1 LTSHST
7 YLSRLHD
14 RKETEEL
21 KATIIFGLAL
31 GWVLTLMGAFRY
43 FFLVQEHYWLTVSEV
58 GLGILAVTVVMPGL
72 ISYPQKAIRMVGGF
86 VATQVFKVLIAIVY
100 FIVVLPIGLIAQK
113 AYGTHP
119 FYSWEGAVPANMEGW
134 VDKNVT
140 AQNNGVKGNQKS
152 SMLLNS
158 LHAFRYFTEHGQL
171 ILLPCLVLFLVLG
184 LMGVLVQSSAIAP
197 LIYTLF

>member
-1 LTSHST
+1 LTNQS
-7 YLSRLHD
+7 YLIRLHD
-14 RKETEEL
+14 RKESEEL

-43 FFLVQEHYWLTVSEV
+43 FFLVQESYWLTVSQV
-58 GLGILAVTVVMPGL
+58 GLAVLAITVVMPGL
-72 ISYPQKAIRMVGGF
+72 ISYPQKAIQFVGGF
-86 VATQVFKVLIAIVY
+86 VATQVFKVLIAVVY
-100 FIVVLPIGLIAQK
+100 FIVVLPIGLISQK
-113 AYGTHP
+113 VYGTHP
-119 FYSWEGAVPANMEGW
+119 FYSWADAAPANMEGW

-140 AQNNGVKGNQKS
+140 NQSSSVKGNQKS
-152 SMLLNS
+152 SMMLNS

>member
-1 LTSHST
+1 MTNQS
-7 YLSRLHD
+7 YLIRLHD
-14 RKETEEL
+14 RKESEEL
-21 KATIIFGLAL
+21 KATIIFGLAF

-43 FFLVQEHYWLTVSEV
+43 FFLVQENYWLTVSQV
-58 GLGILAVTVVMPGL
+58 GLAILAITVVLPGL
-72 ISYPQKAIRMVGGF
+72 ISYPQKAIQFVGGF

-100 FIVVLPIGLIAQK
+100 FIVVLPIGLISQRAH
-113 AYGTHP
+113 GTHP
-119 FYSWEGAVPANMEGW
+119 FYSWADAAPANMEGW
-134 VDKNVT
+134 VDKNVSNQKT
-140 AQNNGVKGNQKS
+140 SLNGSQKS

>member
-1 LTSHST
+1 
-7 YLSRLHD
+7 
-14 RKETEEL
+14 
-21 KATIIFGLAL
+21 
-31 GWVLTLMGAFRY
+31 Y

-58 GLGILAVTVVMPGL
+58 GLAILAITVIMPGL
-72 ISYPQKAIRMVGGF
+72 ISYPQKAIQMVGGF

-100 FIVVLPIGLIAQK
+100 FVVVLPIGLIAQK
-113 AYGTHP
+113 VYGTHP
-119 FYSWEGAVPANMEGW
+119 FYSWDGTAPANMEGW

-140 AQNNGVKGNQKS
+140 SQNSAVKGNQKS

-158 LHAFRYFTEHGQL
+158 LQAFRYFTEHGQL

>member
-1 LTSHST
+1 MTNST
-7 YLSRLHD
+7 YLTRLHD
-14 RKETEEL
+14 RRETEEL
-21 KATIIFGLAL
+21 KATVIFGLAL

-43 FFLVQEHYWLTVSEV
+43 FFLVQEHHWLTVCQV
-58 GLGILAVTVVMPGL
+58 GLAILAVTVIMPGL
-72 ISYPQKAIRMVGGF
+72 IGYPQRLIQKVGGF
-86 VATQVFKVLIAIVY
+86 VATQVFKVLIAILY
-100 FIVVLPIGLIAQK
+100 FVVVLPIGLIAQK
-113 AYGTHP
+113 TSGTHP
-119 FYSWEGAVPANMEGW
+119 FYSWTDTRPANTEGW

-140 AQNNGVKGNQKS
+140 AGSRSMSGNQKS
-152 SMLLNS
+152 SMMLNS

>member
-1 LTSHST
+1 MTSHST

-58 GLGILAVTVVMPGL
+58 GLAILAVTVVMPGL
-72 ISYPQKAIRMVGGF
+72 ISYPQKAIQMVGGF

-119 FYSWEGAVPANMEGW
+119 FTVGREQLQPIWKAGW
-134 VDKNVT
+134 IKT
-140 AQNNGVKGNQKS
+140 
-152 SMLLNS
+152 LLLKIAAS
-158 LHAFRYFTEHGQL
+158 K
-171 ILLPCLVLFLVLG
+171 
-184 LMGVLVQSSAIAP
+184 AIKRVRCC
-197 LIYTLF
+197 

>member
-1 LTSHST
+1 MTNQS
-7 YLSRLHD
+7 YLIRLHD
-14 RKETEEL
+14 RRESEEL
-21 KATIIFGLAL
+21 KATVIFGLAL

-43 FFLVQEHYWLTVSEV
+43 FFLVQESYWLTVSQV
-58 GLGILAVTVVMPGL
+58 GLAILAITVVMPGL
-72 ISYPQKAIRMVGGF
+72 IGYPQKAIQFVGGF

-100 FIVVLPIGLIAQK
+100 FIVVLPIGLISQK
-113 AYGTHP
+113 VYGTHP
-119 FYSWEGAVPANMEGW
+119 FYSWADAAPANMEGW
-134 VDKNVT
+134 VDKNVSN
-140 AQNNGVKGNQKS
+140 QSSSVKGNQKS
-152 SMLLNS
+152 SMMLNS